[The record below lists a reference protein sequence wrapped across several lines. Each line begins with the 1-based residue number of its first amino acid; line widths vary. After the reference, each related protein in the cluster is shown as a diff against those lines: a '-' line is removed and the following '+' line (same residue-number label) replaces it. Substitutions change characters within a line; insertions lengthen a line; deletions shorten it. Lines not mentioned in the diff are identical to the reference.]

1 MDIFHCLFSRC
12 YLRHN
17 KRRYVL
23 TLYEVLKNTAD
34 TAEALAGKLACKG
47 EIDLARF
54 YNNVSRHYNAK
65 AAGMTIEQAETS
77 E

>member
-1 MDIFHCLFSRC
+1 MGVFHYLLNRC
-12 YLRHN
+12 HLRHH
-17 KRRYVL
+17 KGGYVL
-23 TLYEVLKNTAD
+23 TYEVLKNTAD
-34 TAEALAGKLACKG
+34 TSESLAGKLACKG

-54 YNNVSRHYNAK
+54 YINVSRHYNDK

>member
-1 MDIFHCLFSRC
+1 MDVFHCLFNR
-12 YLRHN
+12 RHLWHH
-17 KRRYVL
+17 KRGYVL

-54 YNNVSRHYNAK
+54 YINVSRHYNAK
-65 AAGMTIEQAETS
+65 AAGMTIEQAGTTE
-77 E
+77 

>member
-1 MDIFHCLFSRC
+1 MDVFYCLFNRRH
-12 YLRHN
+12 LRHH

-23 TLYEVLKNTAD
+23 TFYEVLKNTAD